1 MSGHQVTAEG
11 LAILRHATADGA
23 GWRRYYCTED
33 GHADCEA
40 MVASGLMSRG
50 RECVPGYRDYMATDE
65 GVAAALRACRKEQ
78 AAKGLRRWRW
88 TYREVVGVPLASGVK
103 LATSR
108 SKARWQVAQSLADV
122 DDRPMRVLFG
132 LIDVRRAP

>member
-1 MSGHQVTAEG
+1 MNGHDWKSCRRRKVSPGFESLPLRYIRLSVVLSVLLSGC
-11 LAILRHATADGA
+11 AILPLESSQVPHP
-23 GWRRYYCTED
+23 
-33 GHADCEA
+33 
-40 MVASGLMSRG
+40 SSRSKP
-50 RECVPGYRDYMATDE
+50 EISSD
-65 GVAAALRACRKEQ
+65 
-78 AAKGLRRWRW
+78 
-88 TYREVVGVPLASGVK
+88 YREVVGVPLASGVK